1 MKTQREIF
9 AENLQRLVNERKID
23 QRDLAIKLEVSDTS
37 ISNWLN
43 GKKYPRINHIQ
54 QLAEYFNV
62 NKSELIEEN
71 IPNLERISPRTVR
84 IPILGK
90 IACGDPIDSEQNIEG
105 YRYEFAEGLP
115 SGDLV
120 SLVADGDSMF
130 PTIQDGSFVTFKK
143 QSVVEEGQI
152 AAVRFLETGEMTLKR
167 IKRQGNMML
176 LVPDN
181 KDYDIIVVTHD
192 NPAEIVGKVVRV
204 TVDF

>member
-1 MKTQREIF
+1 MSAVISRNLKKLLHDYNMEQKTLAKIAGVSESAAGKWILGKSTPRMGAIQKISDHF
-9 AENLQRLVNERKID
+9 GIPKSYILNEVPD
-23 QRDLAIKLEVSDTS
+23 
-37 ISNWLN
+37 N
-43 GKKYPRINHIQ
+43 
-54 QLAEYFNV
+54 
-62 NKSELIEEN
+62 IET
-71 IPNLERISPRTVR
+71 LSPRTIR

-105 YRYEFAEGLP
+105 YRHEFAEGLP
-115 SGDLV
+115 NGDLV

-130 PTIQDGSFVTFKK
+130 PTIQNGSFVTFKK
-143 QSVVEEGQI
+143 QPVVEEGQI

-181 KDYDIIVVTHD
+181 KEYDTIVVTHD

>member
-1 MKTQREIF
+1 MSAIISKNLKKLLHDYNMEQKTLAKIAGVSESAAGKWILGKSTPRMGAIQKISDHF
-9 AENLQRLVNERKID
+9 GIPKSYILNEVPD
-23 QRDLAIKLEVSDTS
+23 
-37 ISNWLN
+37 N
-43 GKKYPRINHIQ
+43 
-54 QLAEYFNV
+54 
-62 NKSELIEEN
+62 IE
-71 IPNLERISPRTVR
+71 PLSPRTIR

-152 AAVRFLETGEMTLKR
+152 AAVRFRETGELTLKR
-167 IKRQGNMML
+167 VKRQGNMML
-176 LVPDN
+176 LIPDN
-181 KDYDIIVVTHD
+181 KDYDTIVVTHD
-192 NPAEIVGKVVRV
+192 NPADIVGKVVRV